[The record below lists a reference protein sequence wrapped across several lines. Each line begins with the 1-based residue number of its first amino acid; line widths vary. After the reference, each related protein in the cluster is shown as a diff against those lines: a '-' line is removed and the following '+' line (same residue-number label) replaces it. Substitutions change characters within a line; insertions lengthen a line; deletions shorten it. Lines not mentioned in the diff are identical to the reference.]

1 MLQCFEFTFLWRNW
15 HSTQDRQWIRK
26 YLNLLL
32 SSLKPRKS
40 WQQLYNTWAWIA
52 KKKPG
57 QNFTIS
63 VGLTRRSYLLLKK
76 GGRNIKYNEA
86 INFVFADI
94 ICFLEVMLNDGLFGY
109 LIMTR
114 RFLTLGNFKVHL
126 VIILVKN

>member
-1 MLQCFEFTFLWRNW
+1 M
-15 HSTQDRQWIRK
+15 
-26 YLNLLL
+26 
-32 SSLKPRKS
+32 
-40 WQQLYNTWAWIA
+40 
-52 KKKPG
+52 
-57 QNFTIS
+57 
-63 VGLTRRSYLLLKK
+63 LLKK